1 MRHHA
6 HPHRPKPRLTDWT
19 RLIRD
24 VADFPKP
31 GILFKDI
38 TPLLADGVSFAAA
51 IDAMAA
57 PWRGQTIDAVIAIEA
72 RGFILGAALAQTF
85 GVGFVPV
92 RKPGKLPGRVLSQ
105 SYALEYG
112 QDTLELHADAL
123 PAGARVLLVDDVLA
137 TGGTLEAARALVE
150 QLDARIVGAAVL
162 IELAALRGRERWNG
176 TAPLKA
182 ALLV

>member
-1 MRHHA
+1 MTH
-6 HPHRPKPRLTDWT
+6 WT
-19 RLIRD
+19 HLIRD

-31 GILFKDI
+31 GIVFKDI
-38 TPLLADGVSFAAA
+38 MPVLADAAGFAAA

-57 PWRGQTIDAVIAIEA
+57 PWRGQAIDAVIAIEA
-72 RGFILGAALAQTF
+72 RGFILGAALAQVL

-92 RKPGKLPGRVLSQ
+92 RKPGKLPGHVLSQ
-105 SYALEYG
+105 TYALEYG

-137 TGGTLEAARALVE
+137 TGGTLDAARALVE
-150 QLDARIVGAAVL
+150 RLDARIVGAAVL
-162 IELAALRGRERWNG
+162 IELTALRGRERWTG

-182 ALLV
+182 ALVI

>member
-1 MRHHA
+1 M
-6 HPHRPKPRLTDWT
+6 TDWT

-31 GILFKDI
+31 GIVFKDI
-38 TPLLADGVSFAAA
+38 TPVLADAAGFAAA

-57 PWRGQTIDAVIAIEA
+57 PWRGQAIDAVIAIEA
-72 RGFILGAALAQTF
+72 RGFIFGAALAHTL

-92 RKPGKLPGRVLSQ
+92 RKPRKLPGRRLSQ
-105 SYALEYG
+105 TYALEYG
-112 QDTLELHADAL
+112 QDTLEVHADAV

-137 TGGTLEAARALVE
+137 TGGTLDAARALIE

-162 IELAALRGRERWNG
+162 IELAALGGRSRWNC
-176 TAPLKA
+176 TAPLEA
-182 ALLV
+182 ALVV